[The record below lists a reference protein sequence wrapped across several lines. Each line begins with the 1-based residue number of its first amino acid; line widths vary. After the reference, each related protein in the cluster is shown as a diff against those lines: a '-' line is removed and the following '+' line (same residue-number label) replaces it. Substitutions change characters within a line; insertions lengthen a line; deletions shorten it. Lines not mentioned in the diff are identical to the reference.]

1 MNIVL
6 EFCYFVH
13 YNRLKLS
20 LKKIILFASGSG
32 SNVEKICEHFEKEKN
47 VSIEL
52 LICNNPN
59 AKVLTKILGY
69 PTQSMVLDYESFYN
83 SSALK
88 KKLLMINPNLIVL
101 AGFLWKIPKDIVE
114 IFPNKIINIH
124 PALLPKFGGK
134 GMYGINIHNA
144 VIQKKEKKSGITIHY
159 VNKTYDEGEIIFQK
173 AINIKK
179 NETSEGLASRV
190 LKLEHEFFPKIISQ
204 LLENER

>member
-1 MNIVL
+1 M
-6 EFCYFVH
+6 
-13 YNRLKLS
+13 KLS

-59 AKVLTKILGY
+59 AKVLTKILSHSI
-69 PTQSMVLDYESFYN
+69 QSMVLDYESFHN
-83 SSALK
+83 SSILK
-88 KKLLMINPNLIVL
+88 KKLLKIKPDLIVL

-124 PALLPKFGGK
+124 PALLPKYGGK

-144 VIQKKEKKSGITIHY
+144 VIQNKEKKSGITIHY
-159 VNKTYDEGEIIFQK
+159 VNQSYDEGEVIFQK
-173 AINIKK
+173 SINIKK
-179 NETSEGLASRV
+179 NETSVELASRI
-190 LKLEHEFFPKIISQ
+190 LRLEHEFFPKIISQ
-204 LLENER
+204 VLENER